1 MPLSAGAKS
10 VKGADAAGEED
21 DMERPLLKLLVLWRR
36 RSSVILL
43 GRFDQIP
50 FISEDGALFVPPDRL
65 VETKLRYCGKWSRLA
80 LLTAVG
86 GEAAGLLA
94 PGRYYPYLL
103 YDDFQ
108 AAELVLSPQL
118 TWKETVFHP
127 MDAVSVP
134 WGEFR
139 VVTVAPEGGVLP
151 EGAEVIKGGWDH
163 MHCGICNACICE
175 MHGPEAAVSNEDAWV
190 CRACYQRHVLTKNID
205 FDWCEE
211 GSDSEG
217 AG

>member
-1 MPLSAGAKS
+1 
-10 VKGADAAGEED
+10 
-21 DMERPLLKLLVLWRR
+21 MERPLLKLLVLWRR

-43 GRFDQIP
+43 GRFDQVP

-65 VETKLRYCGKWSRLA
+65 VETKLRYCGKWSCFA
-80 LLTAVG
+80 LLTVANG
-86 GEAAGLLA
+86 DAARLLCS
-94 PGRYYPYLL
+94 GRLYAYLPN
-103 YDDFQ
+103 YDFF
-108 AAELVLSPQL
+108 AAELVLSPRL

-139 VVTVAPEGGVLP
+139 VVTAAPEGVVLP
-151 EGAEVIKGGWDH
+151 EGAKLIKGGWDH

-175 MHGPEAAVSNEDAWV
+175 IHGPEAAVSNEDHWV
-190 CRACYQRHVLTKNID
+190 CRACYQRHVLAKNID
-205 FDWCEE
+205 FDWGEE
-211 GSDSEG
+211 DSDSEE